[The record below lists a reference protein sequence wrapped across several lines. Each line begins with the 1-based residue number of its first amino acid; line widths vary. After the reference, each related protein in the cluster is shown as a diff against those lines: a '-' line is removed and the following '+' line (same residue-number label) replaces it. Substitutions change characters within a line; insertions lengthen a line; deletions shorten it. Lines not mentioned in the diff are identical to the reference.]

1 MDERWKNYTR
11 ADLMDQIPRCK
22 VAWADLMD
30 QIPRCKVAWA
40 DLMEQIP
47 RCKVAWADLMDQ
59 ISRCKVAW
67 ADLMEQIPRCKVAWA
82 DWMYQ
87 IPCCKGARA
96 DSVDLISSCRI
107 SGGTE
112 IAKKNTCNNKLSDY
126 EKELHSSRR
135 HLFRLTNAEFI
146 SFMERFMALLPLED
160 DEEGGQH
167 APKLGITAELVAEGR
182 AFLASMNDLTLKSQ
196 LKAETKPK
204 KEIDR
209 LRDRMLAYIIERI
222 DFSRDALDA
231 AVAAAAEK
239 LYLVA
244 KPYRGAGRLAYNQE
258 TVVIKGFLLDMN
270 KTENLDAVQALGIEN
285 DLDTEKMRDL
295 RVQMGDW
302 YQEVTSLAFASN
314 VLNES
319 EESLSFMTGL
329 NAVIQDVKTL
339 YKQRIAQSN
348 SGKGETPEPD
358 GEGDGNLEFVPVE

>member
-1 MDERWKNYTR
+1 MRKNYIQVE
-11 ADLMDQIPRCK
+11 D
-22 VAWADLMD
+22 
-30 QIPRCKVAWA
+30 
-40 DLMEQIP
+40 
-47 RCKVAWADLMDQ
+47 
-59 ISRCKVAW
+59 ISLLR
-67 ADLMEQIPRCKVAWA
+67 
-82 DWMYQ
+82 
-87 IPCCKGARA
+87 
-96 DSVDLISSCRI
+96 
-107 SGGTE
+107 
-112 IAKKNTCNNKLSDY
+112 LS
-126 EKELHSSRR
+126 
-135 HLFRLTNAEFI
+135 NAEFI

-167 APKLGITAELVAEGR
+167 APKLGITAELVAEGK

-231 AVAAAAEK
+231 AVAAAAER

-270 KTENLDAVQALGIEN
+270 KTENVEAVTALGIEK
-285 DLDTEKMRDL
+285 DLDTLQTYNDQFEALVKEADVKSSSLDMNEKMRDL

-319 EESLSFMTGL
+319 EESLSFLTGL

-339 YKQRIAQSN
+339 YKQRIAQLN
-348 SGKGETPEPD
+348 SGKEETSKPE

>member
-1 MDERWKNYTR
+1 MRKNYIQVE
-11 ADLMDQIPRCK
+11 DI
-22 VAWADLMD
+22 
-30 QIPRCKVAWA
+30 
-40 DLMEQIP
+40 
-47 RCKVAWADLMDQ
+47 
-59 ISRCKVAW
+59 
-67 ADLMEQIPRCKVAWA
+67 
-82 DWMYQ
+82 YF
-87 IPCCKGARA
+87 G
-96 DSVDLISSCRI
+96 
-107 SGGTE
+107 
-112 IAKKNTCNNKLSDY
+112 N
-126 EKELHSSRR
+126 
-135 HLFRLTNAEFI
+135 LTNAEFI

-167 APKLGITAELVAEGR
+167 APKLGITAELVAEGK

-270 KTENLDAVQALGIEN
+270 KTENLDAVQTLGIEN
-285 DLDTEKMRDL
+285 DLDTLQAYNDQFEALVKEADVKSSSLDMNEKMRDL

-302 YQEVTSLAFASN
+302 YQEVTSLTFVSN

-319 EESLSFMTGL
+319 EESLSFLTGL

-339 YKQRIAQSN
+339 YKQRIAQLN
-348 SGKGETPEPD
+348 SGKEETSKPEGEGYD
-358 GEGDGNLEFVPVE
+358 KGDGNLEFVPVK

>member
-1 MDERWKNYTR
+1 MRKNYIQVE
-11 ADLMDQIPRCK
+11 D
-22 VAWADLMD
+22 
-30 QIPRCKVAWA
+30 
-40 DLMEQIP
+40 
-47 RCKVAWADLMDQ
+47 
-59 ISRCKVAW
+59 ISLLR
-67 ADLMEQIPRCKVAWA
+67 
-82 DWMYQ
+82 
-87 IPCCKGARA
+87 
-96 DSVDLISSCRI
+96 
-107 SGGTE
+107 
-112 IAKKNTCNNKLSDY
+112 LS
-126 EKELHSSRR
+126 
-135 HLFRLTNAEFI
+135 NAEFI

-167 APKLGITAELVAEGR
+167 APKLGITAELVAEGK

-270 KTENLDAVQALGIEN
+270 KTENVGAVTALGIEN
-285 DLDTEKMRDL
+285 DLDTLQTYNDQFEALVKEADVKSSSLDMNEKMRDL

-302 YQEVTSLAFASN
+302 YQDMVSLAFASN

-329 NAVIQDVKTL
+329 NALIRDVKTL
-339 YKQRIAQSN
+339 YKQRIAQLN
-348 SGKGETPEPD
+348 RGKEETSKPE
-358 GEGDGNLEFVPVE
+358 GEGDGDLEFVPVE

>member
-1 MDERWKNYTR
+1 MRKKY
-11 ADLMDQIPRCK
+11 LK
-22 VAWADLMD
+22 VESIYL
-30 QIPRCKVAWA
+30 
-40 DLMEQIP
+40 
-47 RCKVAWADLMDQ
+47 
-59 ISRCKVAW
+59 
-67 ADLMEQIPRCKVAWA
+67 
-82 DWMYQ
+82 Y
-87 IPCCKGARA
+87 
-96 DSVDLISSCRI
+96 
-107 SGGTE
+107 
-112 IAKKNTCNNKLSDY
+112 
-126 EKELHSSRR
+126 H
-135 HLFRLTNAEFI
+135 LTNAELINFLR
-146 SFMERFMALLPLED
+146 RFMDLLPLED
-160 DEEGGQH
+160 DEEGGKH
-167 APKLGITAELVAEGR
+167 APALAITSEMVAEGNGYLQT
-182 AFLASMNDLTLKSQ
+182 AADLNRQSK

-285 DLDTEKMRDL
+285 DLDTLQAYNDQFEALVKEADVKSSSLDMSEKMRDL

-319 EESLSFMTGL
+319 EESLSFLTGL

-339 YKQRIAQSN
+339 YKQRIAQLN
-348 SGKGETPEPD
+348 SGKEETSKPEGEGD
-358 GEGDGNLEFVPVE
+358 DKGDGNLEFVPVK

>member
-1 MDERWKNYTR
+1 MRKNYIQVENMTFLR
-11 ADLMDQIPRCK
+11 
-22 VAWADLMD
+22 
-30 QIPRCKVAWA
+30 
-40 DLMEQIP
+40 
-47 RCKVAWADLMDQ
+47 
-59 ISRCKVAW
+59 
-67 ADLMEQIPRCKVAWA
+67 
-82 DWMYQ
+82 
-87 IPCCKGARA
+87 
-96 DSVDLISSCRI
+96 
-107 SGGTE
+107 
-112 IAKKNTCNNKLSDY
+112 LS
-126 EKELHSSRR
+126 
-135 HLFRLTNAEFI
+135 NAEFI

-160 DEEGGQH
+160 DEEG
-167 APKLGITAELVAEGR
+167 
-182 AFLASMNDLTLKSQ
+182 LTLKSQ

-285 DLDTEKMRDL
+285 DLDTLQTYNDQFEALVKEADVKSSSLDMSEKMRDL

-319 EESLSFMTGL
+319 EESLSFLTGL

-339 YKQRIAQSN
+339 YKQRIAQLN
-348 SGKGETPEPD
+348 SGPTQQWQGGNFET
-358 GEGDGNLEFVPVE
+358 GGRRR

>member
-1 MDERWKNYTR
+1 MRKNYIQVENMTFLR
-11 ADLMDQIPRCK
+11 
-22 VAWADLMD
+22 
-30 QIPRCKVAWA
+30 
-40 DLMEQIP
+40 
-47 RCKVAWADLMDQ
+47 
-59 ISRCKVAW
+59 
-67 ADLMEQIPRCKVAWA
+67 
-82 DWMYQ
+82 
-87 IPCCKGARA
+87 
-96 DSVDLISSCRI
+96 
-107 SGGTE
+107 
-112 IAKKNTCNNKLSDY
+112 LS
-126 EKELHSSRR
+126 
-135 HLFRLTNAEFI
+135 NAEFI

-167 APKLGITAELVAEGR
+167 APKLAITSELVAEGK

-285 DLDTEKMRDL
+285 DLDTLQTYNDQFEALVKEADVKSSSLDMSEKMRDL

-302 YQEVTSLAFASN
+302 YQDMVSLAFASN

-319 EESLSFMTGL
+319 EESLSFLTGL

-339 YKQRIAQSN
+339 YKQRIAQLN
-348 SGKGETPEPD
+348 SGKEETSKPEGEGD
-358 GEGDGNLEFVPVE
+358 DKGDGNLEFVPVK

>member
-1 MDERWKNYTR
+1 MRKNYIQVE
-11 ADLMDQIPRCK
+11 DI
-22 VAWADLMD
+22 
-30 QIPRCKVAWA
+30 
-40 DLMEQIP
+40 
-47 RCKVAWADLMDQ
+47 
-59 ISRCKVAW
+59 
-67 ADLMEQIPRCKVAWA
+67 
-82 DWMYQ
+82 YF
-87 IPCCKGARA
+87 G
-96 DSVDLISSCRI
+96 
-107 SGGTE
+107 
-112 IAKKNTCNNKLSDY
+112 N
-126 EKELHSSRR
+126 
-135 HLFRLTNAEFI
+135 LTNAEFI

-285 DLDTEKMRDL
+285 DLDTLQTYNDQFEALVKEADVKSSSLDMSEKMRDL

-319 EESLSFMTGL
+319 EESLSFLTGL

-348 SGKGETPEPD
+348 SGKDKTPEPG
-358 GEGDGNLEFVPVE
+358 GEGDDKGDGNLEFVPVE

>member
-1 MDERWKNYTR
+1 MRKKY
-11 ADLMDQIPRCK
+11 LK
-22 VAWADLMD
+22 VESIYL
-30 QIPRCKVAWA
+30 
-40 DLMEQIP
+40 
-47 RCKVAWADLMDQ
+47 
-59 ISRCKVAW
+59 
-67 ADLMEQIPRCKVAWA
+67 
-82 DWMYQ
+82 Y
-87 IPCCKGARA
+87 
-96 DSVDLISSCRI
+96 
-107 SGGTE
+107 
-112 IAKKNTCNNKLSDY
+112 
-126 EKELHSSRR
+126 H
-135 HLFRLTNAEFI
+135 LTNAELINFLR
-146 SFMERFMALLPLED
+146 RFMDLLPLED
-160 DEEGGQH
+160 DEEGGKH
-167 APKLGITAELVAEGR
+167 APALAITSEMVAEGNGYLQT
-182 AFLASMNDLTLKSQ
+182 AADLNRQSK

-285 DLDTEKMRDL
+285 DLDTLQTYNDQFEALVKEADVKSSSLDMNEKMRDL

-319 EESLSFMTGL
+319 EESLSFLTGL

-339 YKQRIAQSN
+339 YKQRIAQLN
-348 SGKGETPEPD
+348 SGKEETSKPEGEGD
-358 GEGDGNLEFVPVE
+358 DKGDGNLEFVPVK

>member
-1 MDERWKNYTR
+1 
-11 ADLMDQIPRCK
+11 
-22 VAWADLMD
+22 
-30 QIPRCKVAWA
+30 
-40 DLMEQIP
+40 
-47 RCKVAWADLMDQ
+47 
-59 ISRCKVAW
+59 
-67 ADLMEQIPRCKVAWA
+67 
-82 DWMYQ
+82 
-87 IPCCKGARA
+87 
-96 DSVDLISSCRI
+96 
-107 SGGTE
+107 
-112 IAKKNTCNNKLSDY
+112 
-126 EKELHSSRR
+126 
-135 HLFRLTNAEFI
+135 
-146 SFMERFMALLPLED
+146 MALLPLED

-167 APKLGITAELVAEGR
+167 APKLGITAELVAEGK

-285 DLDTEKMRDL
+285 DLDTLQAYNDQFEALVKEADVKSSSLDMSEKMRDL

-319 EESLSFMTGL
+319 EESLSFLTGL

-339 YKQRIAQSN
+339 YKQRIAQSK
-348 SGKGETPEPD
+348 SSQEETSKPEGEGD
-358 GEGDGNLEFVPVE
+358 DKGDGNLEFVPVE

>member
-1 MDERWKNYTR
+1 MRKNYIQVENMTFLR
-11 ADLMDQIPRCK
+11 
-22 VAWADLMD
+22 
-30 QIPRCKVAWA
+30 
-40 DLMEQIP
+40 
-47 RCKVAWADLMDQ
+47 
-59 ISRCKVAW
+59 
-67 ADLMEQIPRCKVAWA
+67 
-82 DWMYQ
+82 
-87 IPCCKGARA
+87 
-96 DSVDLISSCRI
+96 
-107 SGGTE
+107 
-112 IAKKNTCNNKLSDY
+112 LS
-126 EKELHSSRR
+126 
-135 HLFRLTNAEFI
+135 NAEFI

-167 APKLGITAELVAEGR
+167 APKLGITAELVAEGK
-182 AFLASMNDLTLKSQ
+182 AFLASMSDLTLKSQ

-222 DFSRDALDA
+222 DFS
-231 AVAAAAEK
+231 EK

-285 DLDTEKMRDL
+285 DLDTLQTYNDQFEALVKEADVKSSSLDMSEKMRDL

-319 EESLSFMTGL
+319 EESLSFLTGL

-339 YKQRIAQSN
+339 YKQRIAQSK
-348 SGKGETPEPD
+348 SSQEETSKPEGEGD
-358 GEGDGNLEFVPVE
+358 DKGDGNLEFVPVK

>member
-1 MDERWKNYTR
+1 MRKNYIQVE
-11 ADLMDQIPRCK
+11 DI
-22 VAWADLMD
+22 
-30 QIPRCKVAWA
+30 
-40 DLMEQIP
+40 
-47 RCKVAWADLMDQ
+47 
-59 ISRCKVAW
+59 
-67 ADLMEQIPRCKVAWA
+67 
-82 DWMYQ
+82 YF
-87 IPCCKGARA
+87 G
-96 DSVDLISSCRI
+96 
-107 SGGTE
+107 
-112 IAKKNTCNNKLSDY
+112 N
-126 EKELHSSRR
+126 
-135 HLFRLTNAEFI
+135 LTNAEFI

-167 APKLGITAELVAEGR
+167 APKLGITAELVAEGK

-285 DLDTEKMRDL
+285 DLDTLQTYNDQFEALVKEADVKSSSLDMSEKMRDL

-319 EESLSFMTGL
+319 EESLSFLTGL

-339 YKQRIAQSN
+339 YKQRIAQSK
-348 SGKGETPEPD
+348 SSQEKTSKPEGEGD
-358 GEGDGNLEFVPVE
+358 DKGDGNLEFVPVE

>member
-1 MDERWKNYTR
+1 MRKNYIQVE
-11 ADLMDQIPRCK
+11 D
-22 VAWADLMD
+22 
-30 QIPRCKVAWA
+30 
-40 DLMEQIP
+40 
-47 RCKVAWADLMDQ
+47 
-59 ISRCKVAW
+59 ISLLR
-67 ADLMEQIPRCKVAWA
+67 
-82 DWMYQ
+82 
-87 IPCCKGARA
+87 
-96 DSVDLISSCRI
+96 
-107 SGGTE
+107 
-112 IAKKNTCNNKLSDY
+112 LS
-126 EKELHSSRR
+126 
-135 HLFRLTNAEFI
+135 NAEFI

-167 APKLGITAELVAEGR
+167 APKLGITAELVAEGK

-270 KTENLDAVQALGIEN
+270 KTENVEAVTALGIEK
-285 DLDTEKMRDL
+285 DLDTLQTYNDQFEALVKEADVKSSSLDMNEKMRDL

-302 YQEVTSLAFASN
+302 YQEMTSLAFASN

-339 YKQRIAQSN
+339 YKQRIAQLN
-348 SGKGETPEPD
+348 SGKEETSKPEGEGGD
-358 GEGDGNLEFVPVE
+358 KGDGNLEFVPVK

>member
-1 MDERWKNYTR
+1 MRKNYIQVENMTFLR
-11 ADLMDQIPRCK
+11 
-22 VAWADLMD
+22 
-30 QIPRCKVAWA
+30 
-40 DLMEQIP
+40 
-47 RCKVAWADLMDQ
+47 
-59 ISRCKVAW
+59 
-67 ADLMEQIPRCKVAWA
+67 
-82 DWMYQ
+82 
-87 IPCCKGARA
+87 
-96 DSVDLISSCRI
+96 
-107 SGGTE
+107 
-112 IAKKNTCNNKLSDY
+112 LS
-126 EKELHSSRR
+126 
-135 HLFRLTNAEFI
+135 NAEFI

-167 APKLGITAELVAEGR
+167 APKLGITAELVAEGK

-270 KTENLDAVQALGIEN
+270 KTENVEAVTALGIEN
-285 DLDTEKMRDL
+285 DLDTLQTYNDQFEALVKEADVKSSSLDMNEKMRDL

-339 YKQRIAQSN
+339 YKQRIAQLN
-348 SGKGETPEPD
+348 SGKEGTSKPEGEGD
-358 GEGDGNLEFVPVE
+358 DKGDGNLEFVPVK